1 MRLFL
6 AVKVAPDVCRELSSW
21 ADEVSLPGK
30 RVAPENLHFTL
41 NFLGEGD
48 PDQVASRLHGAFAG
62 MEPFFVS
69 LKGLGAFFSRGAP
82 RVIFVKVDRGYN
94 ELIALE
100 KVISGKLPEFRKDK
114 PFIPHLTVSRLKEGS
129 GAKEEVEKLIETY
142 KKRDFGSF
150 EVDRVILFSS
160 NLQPAGPVYTV
171 QAQWQLG

>member
-1 MRLFL
+1 M
-6 AVKVAPDVCRELSSW
+6 
-21 ADEVSLPGK
+21 
-30 RVAPENLHFTL
+30 
-41 NFLGEGD
+41 
-48 PDQVASRLHGAFAG
+48 
-62 MEPFFVS
+62 
-69 LKGLGAFFSRGAP
+69 
-82 RVIFVKVDRGYN
+82 DRGYN

>member
-30 RVAPENLHFTL
+30 RVAPEILNFTL

-62 MEPFFVS
+62 MEPFSVS

-94 ELIALE
+94 ELIALRR
-100 KVISGKLPEFRKDK
+100 SFRKLPEFRKDK
-114 PFIPHLTVSRLKEGS
+114 LFIPHLTVSRS
-129 GAKEEVEKLIETY
+129 G
-142 KKRDFGSF
+142 R
-150 EVDRVILFSS
+150 
-160 NLQPAGPVYTV
+160 
-171 QAQWQLG
+171 LGARRGGKAH